1 MVNGEVFRDDEG
13 IFTNYRNRLLMYY
26 PKVVWYRKIAQ
37 SCALFSQNGQ
47 YNLPRMRKRD
57 QLVAAELAKAE
68 CIKHAMKLCYLLNKV
83 YCPHD
88 KWLFRGLPN
97 NPDMVIA
104 DEEGNTITVA
114 ALLDKICLLPVTK
127 EYENELGMAV
137 EQLAVIFANEL
148 ERQNIIGK
156 SVV

>member
-1 MVNGEVFRDDEG
+1 MRERKNFNTIKCWLTTQEYALAAVVNGEVFRDDEG

-68 CIKHAMKLCYLLNKV
+68 CIKTC
-83 YCPHD
+83 
-88 KWLFRGLPN
+88 
-97 NPDMVIA
+97 
-104 DEEGNTITVA
+104 
-114 ALLDKICLLPVTK
+114 
-127 EYENELGMAV
+127 NEIMLSA
-137 EQLAVIFANEL
+137 E
-148 ERQNIIGK
+148 
-156 SVV
+156 